1 MRKERGKEEG
11 REEGVWE
18 EGGCGG
24 KILEKKMR
32 ISCHVL
38 KWMKIELKID
48 LLRIKTL
55 CVEN

>member
-24 KILEKKMR
+24 KILEKKNNNLVPCFKMDEN
-32 ISCHVL
+32 S
-38 KWMKIELKID
+38 
-48 LLRIKTL
+48 
-55 CVEN
+55 VEN

>member
-11 REEGVWE
+11 REEGVWK

-24 KILEKKMR
+24 KILEKKII
-32 ISCHVL
+32 ISCQVL
-38 KWMKIELKID
+38 KWMKIQLKID
-48 LLRIKTL
+48 LLTIKNL